1 MAGRTVVAV
10 TLVSPIT
17 PNQPEPISFNGFIHQ
32 APNSKG
38 AVTASAE
45 LLGFF
50 ALRLV
55 SNGNW
60 TLNITNRMFL
70 RFDFCRPQT
79 KLREGNVFTSVSY
92 SFCPQ
97 GGGVGCIPAYNG
109 KRDVLQPSLG
119 RHPPGR
125 QPPKANHPPPW
136 PLKRVVCIILE
147 CILVV

>member
-1 MAGRTVVAV
+1 MSLFPLTASYIKPRT
-10 TLVSPIT
+10 L
-17 PNQPEPISFNGFIHQ
+17 
-32 APNSKG
+32 G

-55 SNGNW
+55 SSGNW
-60 TLNITNRMFL
+60 TINITNRMFL
-70 RFDFCRPQT
+70 RFDFYRPQT
-79 KLREGNVFTSVSY
+79 KLREGNVFTRMSH

-97 GGGVGCIPAYNG
+97 GGGVGCIPACNG

-119 RHPPGR
+119 RHPQADPSQG
-125 QPPKANHPPPW
+125 KPPPRW